1 VYSTRRKLLKNRVGS
16 GLILLLS
23 NDESPMN
30 YRANTYPYRQ
40 ESSFLYYV
48 GLNSPGLAAVID
60 IDESRETLF
69 GQDAGIED
77 IIWMGPQPLLKERSR
92 KVSIAETLPFC
103 KLEEVLRSALLSGRK
118 IHFLPPYRPE
128 KSILLEKVLGIRHD
142 AVGLHASRELVSAV
156 VTQRSIKNEEEIEQ
170 IERALAVTRSMYE
183 MALEKTRPGI
193 IEAEIAGHMEGTA
206 LARGMRMAFPPIV
219 TIHGE
224 TLHNHQRGNTLKK
237 GDMLLIDSG
246 AESPMG
252 YASDITRTLP
262 VSGSFTLRQR
272 EIYEIVQRANEA
284 AIQAVRPGVRY
295 RDIHLLAATTIT
307 RGLMNLGLMRGTID
321 EAVKQGAHALF
332 FPHGIGHM
340 MGLDVHDMEDLGEA
354 FVGYDRHTKRSD
366 QFGLSSLRLARKLQ
380 PGFVM
385 TVEPGIYFIPA
396 LIEQWE
402 GEKRLSSFI
411 RYSQVKKYLDFGG
424 IRIEDNVL
432 VTATGRR
439 ILGRPIPKK
448 AEAVE
453 AAATI

>member
-1 VYSTRRKLLKNRVGS
+1 
-16 GLILLLS
+16 LILFLS

-40 ESSFLYYV
+40 ESSFLYYL
-48 GLNSPGLAAVID
+48 GLNSPGLAAVLD
-60 IDESRETLF
+60 IDENRETVF
-69 GQDAGIED
+69 GQDVGIED
-77 IIWMGPQPLLKERSR
+77 IIWMGPQPSLKGRSR
-92 KVSIAETLPFC
+92 KVGIAETLPFG
-103 KLEEVLRSALLSGRK
+103 KLEEVLRSALRSGRK
-118 IHFLPPYRPE
+118 IHYLPPYRPE
-128 KSILLEKVLGIRHD
+128 KSVLLERVLGIRHD
-142 AVGLHASRELVSAV
+142 SVGLHASRELVSAV
-156 VTQRSIKNEEEIEQ
+156 VAQRSIKNGEEIEQ

-183 MALEKTRPGI
+183 LALERTRPGI
-193 IEAEIAGHMEGTA
+193 IEAEIAGHMEGAA
-206 LARGMRMAFPPIV
+206 LACGMRMAFPPIV

-224 TLHNHQRGNTLKK
+224 TLHNHQRGNILKK

-262 VSGSFTLRQR
+262 VSGVFTLRQR

-284 AIQAVRPGVRY
+284 AIRAVRPGVLY
-295 RDIHLLAATTIT
+295 RAIHLHAARTIA
-307 RGLMNLGLMRGTID
+307 RGLMDLGLMRGEIN

-354 FVGYDRHTKRSD
+354 FVGYDRHTKRST

-432 VTATGRR
+432 VTARSHR
-439 ILGRPIPKK
+439 VLGPPIPKSI
-448 AEAVE
+448 AGIESRMG
-453 AAATI
+453 